1 MEGQSSDNRLQSGE
15 RAQGLIALVEAGEML
30 TYKVVAQGTGGV
42 RYGHKERAGIYLT
55 DSAEGAT
62 AFQSRAEAQEFAEE
76 LTDLHQKSGLSFE
89 VKEN

>member
-1 MEGQSSDNRLQSGE
+1 
-15 RAQGLIALVEAGEML
+15 ML

-55 DSAEGAT
+55 DSAEDAT

-76 LTDLHQKSGLSFE
+76 LTDLHHKSGLSFE
-89 VKEN
+89 VKEKALDKLALIESKRVVKD